1 MKVLRTADFAPLMVF
16 IAPTDTAAQVPR
28 TVNIHFKMTSPC

>member
-16 IAPTDTAAQVPR
+16 IAPTDTVAQVLR
-28 TVNIHFKMTSPC
+28 TVNIRFKMHSP